1 MRRVSK
7 TTWATLAL
15 LLCNACGKDDA
26 GTTPTV
32 DVGFADAVTPPVGG
46 GGGGGDSGGP
56 TETHLRLS
64 YTKEVAPKDN
74 SPGSVD
80 LVIYDFEDNREAN
93 LTQGS
98 PDIDCRS
105 KGCTLNRSMTWVAW
119 LAREEGVGFAL
130 WIAPVDTQR
139 LRVNLDTKRRI
150 ADQVLN
156 FEFTNDGVRDLVV
169 YQRGVAEGPEGMLEV
184 RVEPVVQP
192 DAGLCAN
199 GSPPDDISACP
210 TLLGNVNGSGSFRVT
225 PFGALV
231 ILIRTTLSTMSL
243 DFYNVRNGANQTLY
257 TFGDQGGTGSEFS
270 GRQPIALSP
279 DAEYLA
285 ATTKNGGVWKLH
297 NLVAAPS
304 PPVPTNVELF
314 EVQRRGSD
322 CQRPAPFNY
331 NTVAFD
337 PRFSPDGDYI
347 YFLAT
352 GNCSIQAGTANR
364 TDTDVLRVNREVGAA
379 SVVSV
384 TKNARANHWS
394 NHEISDFDISP
405 DGTKLAFSAPRQ
417 FDSESRSIWIIDP
430 NPDAENA
437 PVFDCSRTTAGLEP
451 MGLDGKKHCEFLSEE
466 RANAHVR
473 LRDLRF
479 HQVEVSAN

>member
-1 MRRVSK
+1 MRLVTK
-7 TTWATLAL
+7 TAWATLAL
-15 LLCNACGKDDA
+15 LLSNACAKDDA
-26 GTTPTV
+26 ATTPNL
-32 DVGFADAVTPPVGG
+32 DVGFVDAITPPVGG

-64 YTKEVAPKDN
+64 YTKEVAPKDS

-98 PDIDCRS
+98 PEIDCRS

-119 LAREEGVGFAL
+119 LAREEGAGFAL

-139 LRVNLDTKRRI
+139 LRVDLDAKRRV
-150 ADQVLN
+150 ADQVIN

-184 RVEPVVQP
+184 RVEPVVEP
-192 DAGLCAN
+192 DAALCAN

-210 TLLGNVNGSGSFRVT
+210 ALLGNVDGSGSFRVT

-243 DFYNVRNGANQTLY
+243 DFFNVRNGANQTLY
-257 TFGDQGGTGSEFS
+257 TFGDQGGTGSEFT

-285 ATTKNGGVWKLH
+285 VTTKNGGVWKLH
-297 NLVAAPS
+297 NLMAAPS

-314 EVQRRGSD
+314 EVPALQPRRRLHLLLGDGQLLDSGRD
-322 CQRPAPFNY
+322 GEPDRHGRAACQSRGWRG
-331 NTVAFD
+331 V
-337 PRFSPDGDYI
+337 G
-347 YFLAT
+347 
-352 GNCSIQAGTANR
+352 
-364 TDTDVLRVNREVGAA
+364 RE
-379 SVVSV
+379 
-384 TKNARANHWS
+384 H
-394 NHEISDFDISP
+394 H
-405 DGTKLAFSAPRQ
+405 
-417 FDSESRSIWIIDP
+417 
-430 NPDAENA
+430 
-437 PVFDCSRTTAGLEP
+437 
-451 MGLDGKKHCEFLSEE
+451 EE
-466 RANAHVR
+466 RAR
-473 LRDLRF
+473 EPLEQPRDLGLR
-479 HQVEVSAN
+479 HLAGRHEAGVLSAAAV